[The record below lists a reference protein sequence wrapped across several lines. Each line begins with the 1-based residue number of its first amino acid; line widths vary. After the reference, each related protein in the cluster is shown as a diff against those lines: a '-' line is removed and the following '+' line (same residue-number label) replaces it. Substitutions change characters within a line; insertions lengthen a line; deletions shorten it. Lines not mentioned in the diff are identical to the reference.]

1 MIVFDMCICS
11 GNPIVTLAVTD
22 AQSAEEMIA
31 IQTYKMF
38 GSNEVT
44 SSDMKTLPQRDTCC
58 GMESSSIVKRP
69 EMTTLLTSQQSIGF
83 REEAGKRAGRMRGP
97 CDASTCGCVGY
108 GLHTHRR
115 GILLTTPMLDD
126 QLNGHIPAKRL
137 VGIPRVYLPGCT
149 HCKSLLM

>member
-11 GNPIVTLAVTD
+11 GNPIVTLTVTD
-22 AQSAEEMIA
+22 AQSTEEMIA

-38 GSNEVT
+38 GSNEIT

-83 REEAGKRAGRMRGP
+83 RE
-97 CDASTCGCVGY
+97 DAF
-108 GLHTHRR
+108 
-115 GILLTTPMLDD
+115 
-126 QLNGHIPAKRL
+126 
-137 VGIPRVYLPGCT
+137 PRVGLDRRTALSFLHRDTLRLPDAPLGYLTVCYGDHPLGFVKNIGNRCNNLHPQERRIRMNIT
-149 HCKSLLM
+149 DLK